1 MVLRQHP
8 RYHTSFSGTL
18 VYQNFPHT
26 ITQSLDLSRKGC
38 RLESSVHVVAG
49 TRVDL
54 LLYFG
59 NETVPILIQRATIR
73 WVGAHGIGIEFPAL
87 ASPHQERLDSTLQQL
102 AGQASRS

>member
-18 VYQNFPHT
+18 VYQNLPHP

-38 RLESSVHVVAG
+38 RLETSVQVVAG

-54 LLYFG
+54 LLYL
-59 NETVPILIQRATIR
+59 NDETMPILIQRATIR
-73 WVGAHGIGIEFPAL
+73 WAGAHGIGIEFPTL
-87 ASPHQERLDSTLQQL
+87 VSPHQERLDDTLREL
-102 AGQASRS
+102 AGQVSRS